1 MSHSTTLKRIITEM
15 MLMRRTR
22 PSGGMPP
29 WPLPNVWVGVSVE
42 DQKRADDRLPVLR
55 RTPAAVRFVS
65 FEPLLGPVTADLTG
79 IHQAI
84 CGGESGPGKRPTDL
98 AWHYSLRDQC
108 RAQGVA
114 FYEKQVDK
122 VRPIPPDLMIRQF
135 PATTNRR

>member
-1 MSHSTTLKRIITEM
+1 MIACRCCAG
-15 MLMRRTR
+15 RQQRC
-22 PSGGMPP
+22 G
-29 WPLPNVWVGVSVE
+29 
-42 DQKRADDRLPVLR
+42 
-55 RTPAAVRFVS
+55 S
-65 FEPLLGPVTADLTG
+65 FL
-79 IHQAI
+79 